1 MSEVHRGRSK
11 QGMKQKTIYL
21 TPHESDALKTI
32 AEENCRT
39 ISGQIVWL
47 IQQSIKEANDESR

>member
-11 QGMKQKTIYL
+11 QGLKPKTIHL
-21 TPHESDALKTI
+21 TPHESDALKAI

-39 ISGQIVWL
+39 ISGQILWL
-47 IQQSIKEANDESR
+47 IQQSIKEVNGESR